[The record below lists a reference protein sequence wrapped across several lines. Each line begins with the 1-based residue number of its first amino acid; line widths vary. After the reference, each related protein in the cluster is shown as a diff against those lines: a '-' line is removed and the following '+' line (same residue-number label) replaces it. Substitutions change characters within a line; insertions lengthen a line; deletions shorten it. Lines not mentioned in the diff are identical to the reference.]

1 MDETQSDPSERKT
14 DRGGD
19 ARICYGFDKRL
30 RHFCGNNAGTVE
42 MTRIVENAVELLLQN
57 LLDSARRRGI

>member
-1 MDETQSDPSERKT
+1 
-14 DRGGD
+14 
-19 ARICYGFDKRL
+19 
-30 RHFCGNNAGTVE
+30 

>member
-1 MDETQSDPSERKT
+1 MSGSPILQNGKLIGAVTHVFVH
-14 DRGGD
+14 
-19 ARICYGFDKRL
+19 GFDKRL

-57 LLDSARRRGI
+57 LLDSAKKCRGI